1 MKKVIF
7 VGLESLEIM
16 KLNGSCDTEHN
27 NTINNNCDSDNNH
40 NSDNHSNTVVN
51 NNDNNSNNGK

>member
-16 KLNGSCDTEHN
+16 KLNSVCDTEEN
-27 NTINNNCDSDNNH
+27 NTINNCDSDNNH